1 MFIYFD
7 TRKISA
13 RLAHPLTEWI
23 QEKQELVATL
33 NGDIL
38 KQPLALKQSVI
49 AVALT
54 IAAGSS
60 LVPVFAFA
68 QQAQASA
75 STTASAT
82 DGQPITKVYVTGS
95 NIRRINAETASPVQ
109 VITRDE
115 MVRGGATSL
124 TEVLKG
130 ISANVGGISED
141 RTGGF
146 SAGASSLNLRGIGSQ
161 ATLMLINGRRL
172 APYAQPEFQTTFV
185 DLNSIPVG
193 AVERIEVLK
202 DGASAIYG
210 SEAIAGVVNIIM
222 RDSFE
227 GVEIGGSVGK
237 SSRGDGQQVRSTLS
251 AGFGSL
257 VDKHFN
263 AYATLD
269 VRQRKPMFLNK
280 RDDYLGTQDWR
291 QWGYRDARTLYTYP
305 GNLYWTDKATRKRVV
320 RTLDGNCPADRLVPA
335 SQVLASST
343 GNACVFDD
351 LADGDINA
359 GGKTDRIGLTSRAT
373 WQINAN
379 TTAFGE
385 LIAHQNKARITGLY
399 HWVAGQTGQPTGA
412 LPITSPQY
420 PQDLIGPD
428 GKTLAGGDGT
438 VRVRASLK
446 DLPGQGQDNK
456 TDFARYL
463 AGLKGTAGNWDWE
476 TAAMASTSK
485 VESHGTSGLLF
496 TPFTEAY
503 NSGQFIFGNSAGN
516 ADLMKSIMA
525 DSVDGFKSSLYQIDA
540 KVSGELFTLP
550 AGAVG
555 IAAGVEARHE
565 KLTTSPDPL
574 SVEGELYH
582 RAQSPAG
589 YTNSRTI
596 KSVYAEMTVPI
607 LKSVEAQL
615 AVRHDRYSDY
625 GSSTTPKVGVKW
637 SITPRYVLRGTY
649 AEGFRAP
656 TLVENSTDVRHAFW
670 NGFRDPARCNATFTL
685 GCDANSA
692 YDSGAN
698 PALAPETAKSYT
710 LGLAMEPT
718 SWLVATVDAWRIR
731 RDNEIDT
738 YDLTRVLED
747 PARYANDP
755 AAVVVRDPLTDAD
768 RAAGAT
774 AGEIT
779 LLKMLLTNVAVT
791 DVRGVD
797 VDLRGRFNLGE
808 YGRLEPRLQLAYM
821 HSYKAAPSPDDAQ
834 IEYIG
839 TRGTPRMQATFG
851 LAWKKAAWQLSA
863 DAVYVGHMAPV
874 DDYTV
879 DCVYE
884 TEGFPGLCERKIP
897 SFTVV
902 NLGGSYKGLFGMKD
916 LKLGFA
922 IQNAFDRKPPFN
934 PYSGLGFYQP
944 LHNPMG
950 RYFQLSADYS
960 FK

>member
-1 MFIYFD
+1 
-7 TRKISA
+7 
-13 RLAHPLTEWI
+13 
-23 QEKQELVATL
+23 
-33 NGDIL
+33 L
-38 KQPLALKQSVI
+38 KKPLALKQSVV

-60 LVPVFAFA
+60 LVPAYAFA
-68 QQAQASA
+68 QEAQTPANASD
-75 STTASAT
+75 AT
-82 DGQPITKVYVTGS
+82 DANGKPITKVYVTGS

-109 VITRDE
+109 IITRDE

-185 DLNSIPVG
+185 DLNSVPIG

-222 RDSFE
+222 RDSFQ
-227 GVEIGGSVGK
+227 GVEVGGSIGE
-237 SSRGDGQQVRSTLS
+237 SSRSDGQQVRSTVS

-257 VDKHFN
+257 VDNHFN
-263 AYATLD
+263 AYATID
-269 VRQRKPMFLNK
+269 VRQRKPMFLSN
-280 RDDYLGTQDWR
+280 RDDYIGTQDWR
-291 QWGYRDARTLYTYP
+291 QWGYKDNRSLYTAP
-305 GNLYWTDKATRKRVV
+305 GNIYWTDKATGQFVA
-320 RTLDGNCPADRLVPA
+320 RTLDGNCPASRLVPA
-335 SQVLASST
+335 STQFGAGT
-343 GNACVFDD
+343 QGNVCVFDD
-351 LADGDINA
+351 LADGTINS

-379 TTAFGE
+379 TTAFAE
-385 LIAHQNKARITGLY
+385 AIAHQNKARITGLY
-399 HWVAGQTGQPTGA
+399 HWVAGQNGQPTPA
-412 LPITSPQY
+412 LPITHPQY
-420 PQDLIGPD
+420 PKDLIGAD
-428 GKTLAGGDGT
+428 GKTLAGGNGT

-446 DLPGQGQDNK
+446 DLPGQGQDNT

-463 AGLKGTAGNWDWE
+463 AGVKGTAGNWDWE

-485 VESHGTSGLLF
+485 VESHNTAGLLA
-496 TPFTEAY
+496 TPFINAY
-503 NSGQFIFGNSAGN
+503 KNGQYIFGNAAGN
-516 ADLMKSIMA
+516 SNLLNSIMT
-525 DSVDGFKSSLYQIDA
+525 DSVNGFESSLYQIDG
-540 KVSGELFTLP
+540 KVSGELFNLP

-555 IAAGVEARHE
+555 VAAGAEARRE
-565 KLTTSPDPL
+565 KLVTSPDPL
-574 SVEGELYH
+574 SVQGELYH
-582 RAQSPAG
+582 QAQIPPG
-589 YTNSRTI
+589 YSNSRTI
-596 KSVYAEMTVPI
+596 KSVYAEMTVPV

-615 AVRHDRYSDY
+615 ALRHDRYSDY
-625 GSSTTPKVGVKW
+625 GTSTTPKVGVKW
-637 SITPRYVLRGTY
+637 TVSPRFIVRGTY

-656 TLVENSTDVRHAFW
+656 TLVENSTDVRHAFF
-670 NGFRDPARCNATFTL
+670 NGFRDPARCNTTFKD
-685 GCDANSA
+685 GCNWSSA

-718 SWLVATVDAWRIR
+718 DWLVATVDAFRIR
-731 RDNEIDT
+731 RDNEIGT

-747 PARYANDP
+747 PARYANNP
-755 AAVVVRDPLTDAD
+755 AAAIVRDPLTDAD
-768 RAAGAT
+768 KAKGAT

-779 LLKMLLTNVAVT
+779 LIKLLLTNVAVT
-791 DVRGVD
+791 DVRGID
-797 VDLRGRFNLGE
+797 LDLRGKFNFGE
-808 YGRLEPRLQLAYM
+808 YGRLEPRLQVAYM
-821 HSYKAAPSPDDAQ
+821 SSYKNAPSPDDAQ

-839 TRGTPRMQATFG
+839 TRGTPRVQATFG

-874 DDYTV
+874 GDYTV
-879 DCVYE
+879 KCVYE
-884 TEGFPGLCERKIP
+884 TEGYAALCQHDIP

-922 IQNAFDRKPPFN
+922 VQNAFDRMPPFN

-950 RYFQLSADYS
+950 RYFQVSADYS

>member
-1 MFIYFD
+1 M
-7 TRKISA
+7 
-13 RLAHPLTEWI
+13 
-23 QEKQELVATL
+23 KQAF
-33 NGDIL
+33 
-38 KQPLALKQSVI
+38 ALKPSVI

-60 LVPVFAFA
+60 LVPASAFA
-68 QQAQASA
+68 QTQG
-75 STTASAT
+75 TTTGTAEES
-82 DGQPITKVYVTGS
+82 QPVAKVYVTGS

-257 VDKHFN
+257 VDNHWN

-269 VRQRKPMFLNK
+269 VRQRKPMFLSN
-280 RDDYLGTQDWR
+280 RDDYIGTQDWR
-291 QWGYRDARTLYTYP
+291 EWGYRDARTLYTYP
-305 GNLYWTDKATRKRVV
+305 GNIYWTDKATGKFVA

-335 SQVLASST
+335 STQFGAGT
-343 GNACVFDD
+343 QGNVCVFDD
-351 LADGDINA
+351 LADGDVNS
-359 GGKTDRIGLTSRAT
+359 GGKTDRIGITSRAT

-379 TTAFGE
+379 TTAFAE
-385 LIAHQNKARITGLY
+385 VIAHQNKARVTGLY
-399 HWVAGQTGQPTGA
+399 HWVAGQNGQPTGA

-420 PQDLIGPD
+420 PKDLIGPD
-428 GKTLAGGDGT
+428 GKTLAGGNGT

-456 TDFARYL
+456 TDFGRYL
-463 AGLKGTAGNWDWE
+463 AGVKGSIGNWDWE
-476 TAAMASTSK
+476 SAAFASTSK
-485 VESHGTSGLLF
+485 VESHNTSGLLL
-496 TPFTEAY
+496 TPFTQAY
-503 NSGQFIFGNSAGN
+503 NSGKFIFGNAAGN
-516 ADLMKSIMA
+516 ADLLKSIMT
-525 DSVDGFKSSLYQIDA
+525 DSVDGFKSSLYQIDG
-540 KVSGELFTLP
+540 KISGELFTLP

-555 IAAGVEARHE
+555 IAAGVEARRE

-582 RAQSPAG
+582 HAQSPPG

-596 KSVYAEMTVPI
+596 KSVYAEMTAPI
-607 LKSVEAQL
+607 LKSLEAQL

-625 GSSTTPKVGVKW
+625 GTSTTPKLGLKW
-637 SITPRYVLRGTY
+637 SISPQVVVRGTY

-656 TLVENSTDVRHAFW
+656 TLVENSSDVRHAFL
-670 NGFRDPARCNATFTL
+670 NGFRDPARCNATFKE
-685 GCDANSA
+685 GCNSSSA

-710 LGLAMEPT
+710 MGLAIEPT
-718 SWLVATVDAWRIR
+718 SWLVATLDFWRIR
-731 RDNEIDT
+731 RDNEIGT

-755 AAVVVRDPLTDAD
+755 AAVIVRDPLTDAD
-768 RAAGAT
+768 KALGAT
-774 AGEIT
+774 AGEIS
-779 LLKMLLTNVAVT
+779 LVKLLLTNVAVT

-797 VDLRGRFNLGE
+797 LDLRGKFNFGE
-808 YGRLEPRLQLAYM
+808 YGRLEPRLQLAYQ
-821 HSYKAAPSPDDAQ
+821 HSYKYAPSLEDEQ
-834 IEYIG
+834 IQYVG
-839 TRGTPRMQATFG
+839 TRGTPRLQGTFG

-863 DAVYVGHMAPV
+863 DAVFVGHMAPV
-874 DDYTV
+874 GDYTV

-884 TEGFPGLCERKIP
+884 TEGFPALCENKIP
-897 SFTVV
+897 SFTVF
-902 NLGGSYKGLFGMKD
+902 NLGGSYKGAFGVKD

-950 RYFQLSADYS
+950 RYFQVSADYS

>member
-1 MFIYFD
+1 
-7 TRKISA
+7 
-13 RLAHPLTEWI
+13 
-23 QEKQELVATL
+23 
-33 NGDIL
+33 L
-38 KQPLALKQSVI
+38 KQPLVLKKSVI

-60 LVPVFAFA
+60 LVPAFV
-68 QQAQASA
+68 QAQEAPVSA
-75 STTASAT
+75 SPASAT
-82 DGQPITKVYVTGS
+82 ANTDAEGKPIAKVYVTGS

-109 VITRDE
+109 VISRDE

-130 ISANVGGISED
+130 ISSNVGGINED
-141 RTGGF
+141 RTNGF

-185 DLNSIPVG
+185 DLNSVPIG

-222 RDSFE
+222 RDSFQ
-227 GVEIGGSVGK
+227 GVEIGGSAGQ
-237 SSRGDGQQVRSTLS
+237 SSRRDGRQLRSTLS

-257 VDKHFN
+257 VDNHFN

-269 VRQRKPMFLNK
+269 VRQRKPMFLSN
-280 RDDYLGTQDWR
+280 RDDYISTQNWT
-291 QWGYRDARTLYTYP
+291 QWGYRDNRSLYTYP
-305 GNLYWTDKATRKRVV
+305 GNIYWTDKKTGKFVARS
-320 RTLDGNCPADRLVPA
+320 LDGNCPASRQVPA
-335 SQVLASST
+335 SVQFGAGTEGTV
-343 GNACVFDD
+343 CVFDD
-351 LADGDINA
+351 LADGDYNS

-373 WQINAN
+373 WQINSN
-379 TTAFGE
+379 VTAFSE
-385 LIAHQNKARITGLY
+385 VIAHQNKARVTGLY
-399 HWVAGQTGQPTGA
+399 HWVAGQNGQPTGA

-428 GKTLAGGDGT
+428 GKTLAGGNGT

-446 DLPGQGQDNK
+446 DLPGQGQDNT

-463 AGLKGTAGNWDWE
+463 AGVKGTFGNWDWE

-485 VESHGTSGLLF
+485 VESHNTSGLLT
-496 TPFTEAY
+496 TPFVTAY
-503 NSGQFIFGNSAGN
+503 NSGKFIFGNTAGN
-516 ADLMKSIMA
+516 STLLNSIMT
-525 DSVDGFKSSLYQIDA
+525 DSVDGFKSALYQIDG
-540 KVSGELFTLP
+540 KVSGELFNLP

-555 IAAGVEARHE
+555 IAAGVEARRE
-565 KLTTSPDPL
+565 KLTTSPDPR

-582 RAQSPAG
+582 LAQSPPG

-596 KSVYAEMTVPI
+596 KSVYAEMTVPL

-615 AVRHDRYSDY
+615 ALRHDRYSDY
-625 GSSTTPKVGVKW
+625 GTSTTPKIGMKW
-637 SITPRYVLRGTY
+637 TVTPQIVVRGTY

-656 TLVENSTDVRHAFW
+656 TLVENSSDVRHAFL
-670 NGFRDPARCNATFTL
+670 NGFKDPARCNATFKD
-685 GCDANSA
+685 GCSTSSA

-710 LGLAMEPT
+710 LGLAVEPT
-718 SWLVATVDAWRIR
+718 SWLVATLDAWRIR
-731 RDNEIDT
+731 RDNEIGT

-747 PARYANDP
+747 PTRYANNP
-755 AAVVVRDPLTDAD
+755 AAQIVRDPLTAEDKAL
-768 RAAGAT
+768 GAT

-779 LLKMLLTNVAVT
+779 LVKLLLTNVAVT
-791 DVRGVD
+791 DVRGID
-797 VDLRGRFNLGE
+797 LDLRGKFNMGE
-808 YGRLEPRLQLAYM
+808 WGRLEPRLQVAYM
-821 HSYKAAPSPDDAQ
+821 SSYKNAPSPEDAQ

-839 TRGTPRMQATFG
+839 TRGTPRVQATFG
-851 LAWKKAAWQLSA
+851 VAWKKAAWQLSA
-863 DAVYVGHMAPV
+863 DAVMVGHMAPV
-874 DDYTV
+874 GDFTTT
-879 DCVYE
+879 CVYE
-884 TEGFPGLCERKIP
+884 TEGYGDLCKRDIP
-897 SFTVV
+897 SFTVF
-902 NLGGSYKGLFGMKD
+902 NLGGSYKGLLGMKD

-934 PYSGLGFYQP
+934 PSSGLGFYQS

-950 RYFQLSADYS
+950 RYFQVSADYS